1 MEALVF
7 QVLNT
12 EHLRDKVNSDIFNG
26 LDEDE
31 SKNKS
36 GQVYRKSKG
45 EDRKV
50 EALSRRCG
58 KPRYTVLHS
67 LVEGG
72 HESMEEETEKRKK
85 LAIVVQGGTID
96 KLYCAFILAST
107 AVAIDMEAH
116 LYFTF
121 WGLQM
126 LVKGAMEKAGLP
138 AIYQHLEETMQENL
152 KKMNY
157 PSPYEM
163 LKRLTQSSLFKMYAC
178 SPTMKMFG
186 VKPEDLIPEIEEIVG
201 AATFLEIAADA
212 DITLFI

>member
-1 MEALVF
+1 MKE
-7 QVLNT
+7 
-12 EHLRDKVNSDIFNG
+12 E
-26 LDEDE
+26 
-31 SKNKS
+31 
-36 GQVYRKSKG
+36 RK
-45 EDRKV
+45 
-50 EALSRRCG
+50 
-58 KPRYTVLHS
+58 
-67 LVEGG
+67 
-72 HESMEEETEKRKK
+72 MKK

-138 AIYQHLEETMQENL
+138 ATYKHLEGTMRENL
-152 KKMNY
+152 KEMNY
-157 PSPYEM
+157 PTPYEM
-163 LKRLTQSSLFKMYAC
+163 LKRLKQSDLFKMYAC

-186 VKPEDLIPEIEEIVG
+186 VKREDLIPEVEEVIG

-212 DITLFI
+212 DTTLFI

>member
-1 MEALVF
+1 M
-7 QVLNT
+7 
-12 EHLRDKVNSDIFNG
+12 SI
-26 LDEDE
+26 
-31 SKNKS
+31 
-36 GQVYRKSKG
+36 
-45 EDRKV
+45 KV
-50 EALSRRCG
+50 ENKKKNR
-58 KPRYTVLHS
+58 
-67 LVEGG
+67 
-72 HESMEEETEKRKK
+72 K

-138 AIYQHLEETMQENL
+138 ATYKHLEGMMRENL

-157 PSPYEM
+157 PTPYEM
-163 LKRLTQSSLFKMYAC
+163 LKRLKQSSLFKMYAC

-186 VKPEDLIPEIEEIVG
+186 VKREDLIPEVEEIVG

-212 DITLFI
+212 DTTLFI

>member
-1 MEALVF
+1 ME
-7 QVLNT
+7 
-12 EHLRDKVNSDIFNG
+12 K
-26 LDEDE
+26 
-31 SKNKS
+31 
-36 GQVYRKSKG
+36 
-45 EDRKV
+45 
-50 EALSRRCG
+50 EAKKRR
-58 KPRYTVLHS
+58 
-67 LVEGG
+67 
-72 HESMEEETEKRKK
+72 K
-85 LAIVVQGGTID
+85 LAMVVQGGTID

-138 AIYQHLEETMQENL
+138 AIYQHLEGTMRENL

-163 LKRLTQSSLFKMYAC
+163 LKRLKQSSLFKMYAC
-178 SPTMKMFG
+178 SPTMKMFD